1 MAWLCFSEL
10 SYGLAFFKKK
20 KRISGYNWLAV
31 ACKRSED
38 VKRGPILSEC
48 RGCFTLQIDRFT
60 MGGVNHRG
68 VTSSKLNHTIRNLYQ
83 YQKKQKLTWGLEVDN
98 WKAVPVQNRLK
109 TTRNLVRKQS
119 YHLFLG
125 WVILE
130 KKTGCRRRI
139 VNKEDLVAEDK
150 PRLVSSCVGPSCR

>member
-10 SYGLAFFKKK
+10 SHGFAFFKK

-31 ACKRSED
+31 ASKRSED

-68 VTSSKLNHTIRNLYQ
+68 VTSSKLNHTIRNLSVHIR
-83 YQKKQKLTWGLEVDN
+83 KKQKLTRGLEVWN

-109 TTRNLVRKQS
+109 TTRNLVRSKAELLFISWLGYSGKEDWLQKKDRKQRRP
-119 YHLFLG
+119 
-125 WVILE
+125 
-130 KKTGCRRRI
+130 GCRR
-139 VNKEDLVAEDK
+139 
-150 PRLVSSCVGPSCR
+150 

>member
-1 MAWLCFSEL
+1 MAS
-10 SYGLAFFKKK
+10 
-20 KRISGYNWLAV
+20 
-31 ACKRSED
+31 KRSED

-68 VTSSKLNHTIRNLYQ
+68 VTSSKLNHTIRNLSVHIR
-83 YQKKQKLTWGLEVDN
+83 KKSEINEGFGGLKLEGSTTGSEQAKKLLEIWSD
-98 WKAVPVQNRLK
+98 
-109 TTRNLVRKQS
+109 RKQS
-119 YHLFLG
+119 YYLFLG